1 MNAGVKPTI
10 EEQNVISLGDVQAR
24 PPGADT
30 HQQNAAERV
39 CLETIQLFLSHVG
52 VDVSIKTGASDVKV
66 FNESAFDEIQPALE
80 EAICIFLRMH
90 MNLFVCKS
98 EI

>member
-30 HQQNAAERV
+30 HQQNAAARV
-39 CLETIQLFLSHVG
+39 FLETIQLSLSHIG
-52 VDVSIKTGASDVKV
+52 VDISIKTGASDAKV

-80 EAICIFLRMH
+80 EAICRHMH
-90 MNLFVCKS
+90 MDLFVCKS